1 MDTSVLSDK
10 TAVVTGAAQGIGL
23 AIAKSLIDHGAR
35 VVVADVNEETA
46 AAAAESLGGGAVAR
60 WVNCDVRESVQIE
73 RALDLAEE
81 AFGPVDI
88 FVNNAGLTR
97 DATMRNMTEDD
108 FDVVIGVHLRGT
120 WNGIRAAGARMR
132 ERGTGTIINISSMS
146 GKVGNIGQTNYSA
159 AKSGIVGLTK
169 AAAKELAF
177 KGVRVN
183 AIQPGFIDTP
193 MTAAMP
199 EHIKQQKMAEIPMGR
214 VGDPSEVGN
223 VVVFL
228 AADLSSYMT
237 GAVLEVAGGRFM

>member
-1 MDTSVLSDK
+1 MLQGK
-10 TAVVTGAAQGIGL
+10 TAVVTGAGQGIGL
-23 AIAKSLIDHGAR
+23 AIAKALTDHGAR
-35 VVVADVNEETA
+35 VVIADLNEETA
-46 AAAAESLGGGAVAR
+46 AAAAKSLGGDAVAR
-60 WVNCDVRESVQIE
+60 WVNCDVRDSAQLEQ
-73 RALDLAEE
+73 ALDLAEE

-97 DATMRNMTEDD
+97 DATMRKMTEDD
-108 FDVVIGVHLRGT
+108 FDTVIGVHLKGT
-120 WNGIRAAGARMR
+120 WNGTRAAGARMR
-132 ERGTGTIINISSMS
+132 ERGSGAIINISSMS

-183 AIQPGFIDTP
+183 AVQPGFIDTP

-214 VGDPSEVGN
+214 VGTPAEVGK

-228 AADLSSYMT
+228 AGDLSSYMT

>member
-1 MDTSVLSDK
+1 MLQGK
-10 TAVVTGAAQGIGL
+10 TAVVTGAGQGIGL
-23 AIAKSLIDHGAR
+23 AIAEALIDHGAR
-35 VVVADVNEETA
+35 VVIADVNGETA
-46 AAAAESLGGGAVAR
+46 NAAATSLGGDAVAR
-60 WVNCDVRESVQIE
+60 WVNCDVRESAQVEQ
-73 RALDLAEE
+73 ALDVAEE
-81 AFGPVDI
+81 AFGPADI

-97 DATMRNMTEDD
+97 DVTMRKMTEDD
-108 FDVVIGVHLRGT
+108 FDTVIGVHLKGT
-120 WNGIRAAGARMR
+120 WNGTRAAGARMR
-132 ERGTGTIINISSMS
+132 ERGSGSIINISSMS

-159 AKSGIVGLTK
+159 AKAGIVGLTK

-214 VGDPSEVGN
+214 VGDPSEIGA

-228 AADLSSYMT
+228 ASDLSSYMT